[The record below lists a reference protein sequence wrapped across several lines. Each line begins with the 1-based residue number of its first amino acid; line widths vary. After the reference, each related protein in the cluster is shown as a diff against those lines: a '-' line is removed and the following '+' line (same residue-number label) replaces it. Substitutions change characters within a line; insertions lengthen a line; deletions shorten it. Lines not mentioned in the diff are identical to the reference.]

1 VAFAEL
7 ILLNVDEVLFKVPP
21 ACLTRWAIPDMV
33 GRINPKD
40 SANGLSFLLWF
51 PTKRPEG
58 MKRAREQNPFPTVF
72 RRRGR
77 GTDMSRAT
85 PTWRKVMAQ
94 PGRFTLQA
102 LKAFQKNQGLLLSGA
117 LAYYILLSV
126 IPLFT
131 FLLLMLSYLVDEA
144 ALMATL
150 RRYIGLIIPG
160 NSAAVLEQV
169 RSILEHRDVAGW
181 VVLGAMLF
189 FSSLAFSV
197 LESAMSIIFVHRVRH
212 KPRPLIV
219 SLLLPYLYILMLGVG
234 FLVMTVI
241 ASLLQSM
248 SDDRLV
254 LLGRGW
260 SLDRLSVV
268 LLYLAGVVGLIL
280 VLTSIY
286 LVMPPRGRISPRHAL
301 FGGVAVGLLWEAT
314 RHILLWYFS
323 TLSVVG
329 VVYGSLAT
337 TIIGLLSLEIASIL
351 LLLGAQV
358 IAEYER
364 LQDGDTAASAELKTD
379 VARAEVR

>member
-1 VAFAEL
+1 M
-7 ILLNVDEVLFKVPP
+7 PHPTP
-21 ACLTRWAIPDMV
+21 A
-33 GRINPKD
+33 
-40 SANGLSFLLWF
+40 
-51 PTKRPEG
+51 
-58 MKRAREQNPFPTVF
+58 
-72 RRRGR
+72 
-77 GTDMSRAT
+77 
-85 PTWRKVMAQ
+85 WRKVIKQ
-94 PGRFTLQA
+94 PGHFTLQV
-102 LKAFQKNQGLLLSGA
+102 LRAFQKNQGLLLSGA

-131 FLLLMLSYLVDEA
+131 FLLLTLSHVVDEA

-160 NSAAVLEQV
+160 DSAAVLEQV
-169 RSILEHRDVAGW
+169 RNILEHREVAGW
-181 VVLGAMLF
+181 VVLGTMLF

-212 KPRPLIV
+212 KPRPLLV
-219 SLLLPYLYILMLGVG
+219 SLLLPYLYILLLGAG

-248 SDDRLV
+248 SDDQFV

-260 SLDRLSVV
+260 SLNKLSVV
-268 LLYLAGVVGLIL
+268 LLYLVGVAGLVL

-301 FGGVAVGLLWEAT
+301 VGGIVVGLLWEAT

-337 TIIGLLSLEIASIL
+337 TIIGLLSLEIASII

-364 LQDGDTAASAELKTD
+364 LEDGDTAPPGELKTE
-379 VARAEVR
+379 ATRAEVE

>member
-1 VAFAEL
+1 VA
-7 ILLNVDEVLFKVPP
+7 
-21 ACLTRWAIPDMV
+21 
-33 GRINPKD
+33 
-40 SANGLSFLLWF
+40 S
-51 PTKRPEG
+51 
-58 MKRAREQNPFPTVF
+58 
-72 RRRGR
+72 
-77 GTDMSRAT
+77 
-85 PTWRKVMAQ
+85 Q
-94 PGRFTLQA
+94 PLRFTVQV

-131 FLLLMLSYLVDEA
+131 FLLLMLSHVVEEA
-144 ALMATL
+144 SLLATL

-160 NSAAVLEQV
+160 DAAAVLEQV
-169 RSILEHRDVAGW
+169 RNILEHREVAGW
-181 VVLGAMLF
+181 VVLGTMLF

-197 LESAMSIIFVHRVRH
+197 LESAMSIIFVHRVRT
-212 KPRPLIV
+212 KVRPLWI
-219 SLLLPYLYILMLGVG
+219 SLLLPYVYIVLLGFG

-248 SDDRLV
+248 SDDQLV

-260 SLDRLSVV
+260 SLDRVSVV
-268 LLYLAGVVGLIL
+268 LLYLAGFVGLVL

-286 LVMPPRGRISPRHAL
+286 LVMPPSGRITPKHAL
-301 FGGVAVGLLWEAT
+301 AGGIAVGLLWEAT
-314 RHILLWYFS
+314 RHVLVWYFS

-337 TIIGLLSLEIASIL
+337 TIIGLLSLEIASIF

-364 LQDGDTAASAELKTD
+364 LEEDEPAPIGELKTQQ
-379 VARAEVR
+379 VRAEVR

>member
-1 VAFAEL
+1 
-7 ILLNVDEVLFKVPP
+7 
-21 ACLTRWAIPDMV
+21 
-33 GRINPKD
+33 
-40 SANGLSFLLWF
+40 
-51 PTKRPEG
+51 
-58 MKRAREQNPFPTVF
+58 
-72 RRRGR
+72 
-77 GTDMSRAT
+77 MSR
-85 PTWRKVMAQ
+85 PTNAWRKVMAQ
-94 PGRFTLQA
+94 PGHFTLRV

-117 LAYYILLSV
+117 LAYYLLLSV

-131 FLLLMLSYLVDEA
+131 FLLLMLSHVVDEA
-144 ALMATL
+144 ALLATL
-150 RRYIGLIIPG
+150 HRYIGLIIPG
-160 NSAAVLEQV
+160 DSAAILAQI
-169 RSILEHRDVAGW
+169 RNFLEHREVASW
-181 VVLGAMLF
+181 VVICAMLF

-197 LESAMSIIFVHRVRH
+197 LESALSIIFIHRVRH

-219 SLLLPYLYILMLGVG
+219 SLILPYVYILLLGVG
-234 FLVMTVI
+234 FLVMTAI

-248 SDDRLV
+248 SDDQLV

-268 LLYLAGVVGLIL
+268 LLYLIGVAGLIL

-286 LVMPPRGRISPRHAL
+286 LVMPPRGRIRPRHAL
-301 FGGVAVGLLWEAT
+301 IGGIAVGLLWEAT

-337 TIIGLLSLEIASIL
+337 TIVGLLSLEIASII

-364 LQDGDTAASAELKTD
+364 LQDGDTATPGELKTD
-379 VARAEVR
+379 PARAEVR

>member
-1 VAFAEL
+1 
-7 ILLNVDEVLFKVPP
+7 
-21 ACLTRWAIPDMV
+21 
-33 GRINPKD
+33 
-40 SANGLSFLLWF
+40 
-51 PTKRPEG
+51 
-58 MKRAREQNPFPTVF
+58 
-72 RRRGR
+72 
-77 GTDMSRAT
+77 
-85 PTWRKVMAQ
+85 MAQ
-94 PGRFTLQA
+94 PGHFTLRV

-117 LAYYILLSV
+117 LAYYLLLSV

-131 FLLLMLSYLVDEA
+131 FLLLMLSHVVDEA
-144 ALMATL
+144 ALLATL

-160 NSAAVLEQV
+160 DSAAVEQV
-169 RSILEHRDVAGW
+169 RNILEHREVASW
-181 VVLGAMLF
+181 VVLCAMLF

-197 LESAMSIIFVHRVRH
+197 LESALSIIFIHRVRH
-212 KPRPLIV
+212 KRRPLIV
-219 SLLLPYLYILMLGVG
+219 SVILPYVYILLLGVG
-234 FLVMTVI
+234 FLMMTAI

-248 SDDRLV
+248 SDDQLV

-268 LLYLAGVVGLIL
+268 LLYLIGVAGLIL

-286 LVMPPRGRISPRHAL
+286 LVVPPRGRIRPRHAL
-301 FGGVAVGLLWEAT
+301 IGGIVVGLLWEAT

-337 TIIGLLSLEIASIL
+337 TIVGLLSLEIASII

-364 LQDGDTAASAELKTD
+364 LQDGDTATPGELKTD
-379 VARAEVR
+379 PARAEVK

>member
-1 VAFAEL
+1 MARSRSTWHKVA
-7 ILLNVDEVLFKVPP
+7 
-21 ACLTRWAIPDMV
+21 
-33 GRINPKD
+33 
-40 SANGLSFLLWF
+40 
-51 PTKRPEG
+51 
-58 MKRAREQNPFPTVF
+58 
-72 RRRGR
+72 
-77 GTDMSRAT
+77 
-85 PTWRKVMAQ
+85 AQ
-94 PGRFTLQA
+94 PGAFVLQV

-131 FLLLMLSYLVDEA
+131 FLLLMLSHIIDET
-144 ALMATL
+144 ALLATL

-160 NSAAVLEQV
+160 DSAAVLAQI
-169 RSILEHRDVAGW
+169 RNILDHREVASW
-181 VVLGAMLF
+181 VVLIAMLF

-197 LESAMSIIFVHRVRH
+197 LESALSIIFVHRVRH

-219 SLLLPYLYILMLGVG
+219 SLLLPYLYILLLGVG
-234 FLVMTVI
+234 FLVMTI
-241 ASLLQSM
+241 MASLLQSM
-248 SDDRLV
+248 SDDQLV

-268 LLYLAGVVGLIL
+268 LLYLIGVAGLIL

-286 LVMPPRGRISPRHAL
+286 LVMPPRGRIRLRHGL
-301 FGGVAVGLLWEAT
+301 VGGIAVGLLWEAT

-337 TIIGLLSLEIASIL
+337 TIVGLLSLEIASII

-364 LQDGDTAASAELKTD
+364 LQDGDTAPPTELKTD
-379 VARAEVR
+379 AAHAHVG

>member
-1 VAFAEL
+1 MLRRENAWW
-7 ILLNVDEVLFKVPP
+7 KV
-21 ACLTRWAIPDMV
+21 
-33 GRINPKD
+33 K
-40 SANGLSFLLWF
+40 
-51 PTKRPEG
+51 
-58 MKRAREQNPFPTVF
+58 
-72 RRRGR
+72 
-77 GTDMSRAT
+77 
-85 PTWRKVMAQ
+85 AQ
-94 PGRFTLQA
+94 PGRFSLQV

-131 FLLLMLSYLVDEA
+131 FLLLMLSHVVDEM

-160 NSAAVLEQV
+160 DSAAILEQV
-169 RSILEHRDVAGW
+169 RNVLEHREIASW

-212 KPRPLIV
+212 KTRPLIA
-219 SLLLPYLYILMLGVG
+219 SLLLPYLYIVLLGAG

-248 SDDRLV
+248 SDDQLV

-260 SLDRLSVV
+260 SLDRISVV
-268 LLYLAGVVGLIL
+268 LLYLIGVAGLIL

-286 LVMPPRGRISPRHAL
+286 LVMPPRGRISLRHAL
-301 FGGVAVGLLWEAT
+301 AGGVAVGLMWEAT
-314 RHILLWYFS
+314 RHVLLWYFS
-323 TLSVVG
+323 TLSLVG

-337 TIIGLLSLEIASIL
+337 TIVGLLSLEIASIM

-364 LQDGDTAASAELKTD
+364 LQDGDTAAPGELKTE
-379 VARAEVR
+379 VARAELR

>member
-1 VAFAEL
+1 M
-7 ILLNVDEVLFKVPP
+7 PRQ
-21 ACLTRWAIPDMV
+21 T
-33 GRINPKD
+33 
-40 SANGLSFLLWF
+40 S
-51 PTKRPEG
+51 
-58 MKRAREQNPFPTVF
+58 
-72 RRRGR
+72 
-77 GTDMSRAT
+77 
-85 PTWRKVMAQ
+85 TWRKVVAQ
-94 PGRFTLQA
+94 PGRFTLQI

-131 FLLLMLSYLVDEA
+131 FLLLMLSHLIDEA
-144 ALMATL
+144 ALLATL

-160 NSAAVLEQV
+160 DSTVVLEQV
-169 RSILEHRDVAGW
+169 RNILEHREVAGW

-212 KPRPLIV
+212 KPRSLIV

-248 SDDRLV
+248 RDDQLV

-268 LLYLAGVVGLIL
+268 LLYLTGVAGLIL

-301 FGGVAVGLLWEAT
+301 VGGIVVGVLWEAT

-337 TIIGLLSLEIASIL
+337 TIIGLLSLEIASII

-364 LQDGDTAASAELKTD
+364 LQDGGTAAPDELETD
-379 VARAEVR
+379 AAPAEVR

>member
-1 VAFAEL
+1 
-7 ILLNVDEVLFKVPP
+7 
-21 ACLTRWAIPDMV
+21 
-33 GRINPKD
+33 
-40 SANGLSFLLWF
+40 
-51 PTKRPEG
+51 
-58 MKRAREQNPFPTVF
+58 
-72 RRRGR
+72 
-77 GTDMSRAT
+77 MSR
-85 PTWRKVMAQ
+85 PTNAWRKVMAQ
-94 PGRFTLQA
+94 PGHFTLRV

-131 FLLLMLSYLVDEA
+131 FLLLMLSHVVDQV
-144 ALMATL
+144 ALLATL
-150 RRYIGLIIPG
+150 RRYIGLIVPG
-160 NSAAVLEQV
+160 DSAAVLEQV
-169 RSILEHRDVAGW
+169 RNILEHREVASW
-181 VVLGAMLF
+181 VVLCAMLF

-197 LESAMSIIFVHRVRH
+197 LESALSIIFIHRVRH

-219 SLLLPYLYILMLGVG
+219 SLILPYVYILLLGAG
-234 FLVMTVI
+234 FLVMTAI

-248 SDDRLV
+248 SNDQLV

-268 LLYLAGVVGLIL
+268 LLYLIGVAGLIL

-286 LVMPPRGRISPRHAL
+286 LVMPPRGRIRP
-301 FGGVAVGLLWEAT
+301 
-314 RHILLWYFS
+314 RHILVWYFS

-337 TIIGLLSLEIASIL
+337 TIVGLLSLEIASII

-364 LQDGDTAASAELKTD
+364 LQDGDTAKPGVLKTD
-379 VARAEVR
+379 PARAEVR

>member
-1 VAFAEL
+1 ML
-7 ILLNVDEVLFKVPP
+7 GPTP
-21 ACLTRWAIPDMV
+21 A
-33 GRINPKD
+33 
-40 SANGLSFLLWF
+40 
-51 PTKRPEG
+51 
-58 MKRAREQNPFPTVF
+58 
-72 RRRGR
+72 
-77 GTDMSRAT
+77 
-85 PTWRKVMAQ
+85 WRKVMAQ
-94 PGRFTLQA
+94 PGRFTLQV
-102 LKAFQKNQGLLLSGA
+102 LQAFRKNQGLLLSGA

-131 FLLLMLSYLVDEA
+131 FLLLMLSHVVDEA
-144 ALMATL
+144 ALLATL
-150 RRYIGLIIPG
+150 RRYIGLIVPG
-160 NSAAVLEQV
+160 DSAAVLAQV
-169 RSILEHRDVAGW
+169 RNILEHREVVGW
-181 VVLGAMLF
+181 VVLAAMLF

-212 KPRPLIV
+212 TPRPLIV
-219 SLLLPYLYILMLGVG
+219 SLLLPYLYILLLAVG

-248 SDDRLV
+248 SDDQLV

-286 LVMPPRGRISPRHAL
+286 LVMPPRGRIRPRHAL
-301 FGGVAVGLLWEAT
+301 VGGIVVGLLWEAT

-337 TIIGLLSLEIASIL
+337 TIIGLLSLEIASII

-364 LQDGDTAASAELKTD
+364 LQDGDTPGELKTEA
-379 VARAEVR
+379 ARAEVK

>member
-1 VAFAEL
+1 MG
-7 ILLNVDEVLFKVPP
+7 PP
-21 ACLTRWAIPDMV
+21 
-33 GRINPKD
+33 
-40 SANGLSFLLWF
+40 
-51 PTKRPEG
+51 
-58 MKRAREQNPFPTVF
+58 
-72 RRRGR
+72 
-77 GTDMSRAT
+77 T
-85 PTWRKVMAQ
+85 PAWRKIIAR
-94 PGRFTLQA
+94 PGPFALQV

-131 FLLLMLSYLVDEA
+131 FLLLMLSHVLDEA

-150 RRYIGLIIPG
+150 SRYIGLIIPG
-160 NSAAVLEQV
+160 DSTAVLNQA
-169 RSILEHRDVAGW
+169 RTILEHREVASW
-181 VVLGAMLF
+181 LVLGAMLF

-197 LESAMSIIFVHRVRH
+197 LESAMSIVFVHRVRH

-219 SLLLPYLYILMLGVG
+219 SLLLPYLYIALLGLG

-248 SDDRLV
+248 SDDHLV

-268 LLYLAGVVGLIL
+268 LLYLTGVAGLIL

-301 FGGVAVGLLWEAT
+301 VGGIVVGLLWEAT
-314 RHILLWYFS
+314 RHLLVWYFS

-337 TIIGLLSLEIASIL
+337 TIVGLLSLEIASIM

-364 LQDGDTAASAELKTD
+364 LQDGDFAEPRELQTEP
-379 VARAEVR
+379 ARAEVS